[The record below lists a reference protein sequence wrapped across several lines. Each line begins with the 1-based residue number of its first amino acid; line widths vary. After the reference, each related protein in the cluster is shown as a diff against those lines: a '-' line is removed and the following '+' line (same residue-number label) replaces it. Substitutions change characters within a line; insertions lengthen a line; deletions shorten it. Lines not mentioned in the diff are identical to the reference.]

1 MSKTV
6 GVIGG
11 MGPEA
16 TVEFLRRIV
25 ASTPARDDQDHIRV
39 LVDNNPKIP
48 SRLAAI
54 VEGTGESPLPALITM
69 AKGLEKQ
76 GADLLTM
83 PCNTA
88 HYYRPRIAEAVSIPF
103 LDMIALSVA
112 AVPGTR
118 IGMLASPAVRK
129 VGLYEKNLHA
139 AGKQAVFPSDD
150 GPVLGLTVN
159 FVEDFEFDN
168 GYVSPY
174 LVTDPGSMP
183 AVLDDPYILF
193 TAEKVTDVR
202 LLMPVLERIMRNP
215 RPLVIIA
222 EKVEGTALQMLVH
235 NHVNGHLKV
244 TAIQAPG
251 FGEKR
256 IHLLEDMA
264 ALCGGK
270 VHSKASSFALEQ
282 IGV

>member
-1 MSKTV
+1 MSRTV

-25 ASTPARDDQDHIRV
+25 AATPANDDQDHIRV

-54 VEGTGESPLPALITM
+54 VEGTGEDPLPTLIAM

-76 GADLLTM
+76 GAELLAM

-112 AVPGTR
+112 VMPGKR

-129 VGLYEKNLHA
+129 VGLYEKNLRA
-139 AGKQAVFPSDD
+139 AGKEAMFPEDDAPLLEIIRAVKANRVTDAHRRDYGAIAQALQADAYLIACTELS
-150 GPVLGLTVN
+150 VLG
-159 FVEDFEFDN
+159 
-168 GYVSPY
+168 SP
-174 LVTDPGSMP
+174 PS
-183 AVLDDPYILF
+183 
-193 TAEKVTDVR
+193 
-202 LLMPVLERIMRNP
+202 
-215 RPLVIIA
+215 
-222 EKVEGTALQMLVH
+222 
-235 NHVNGHLKV
+235 V
-244 TAIQAPG
+244 TAPAIDALDVLV
-251 FGEKR
+251 KATV
-256 IHLLEDMA
+256 DA
-264 ALCGGK
+264 AL
-270 VHSKASSFALEQ
+270 
-282 IGV
+282 